1 MKNVVYIGGF
11 GHWPDVADEFS
22 LQKSVQTV
30 GAAPAYEGEDI
41 SVLRNHPA
49 LPDDLPFAGSVSD
62 LFKETDADIAVIST
76 RLDCIAHAVI
86 QAAEAGCNLICE
98 KPLGVTQEEV
108 KRIRDAVRANQV
120 RLIPM
125 LSMRTEPVFVKA
137 RELVRA
143 GTIGEVALIN
153 TRKSYRFGIRPEWF
167 GDRSKYGGTFAW
179 VGIHA
184 ADMIDFITGLKFTSV
199 SARQINFA
207 HADYSDCEDCCTALF
222 EMENKALATM
232 SLDLLRPDAA
242 PTHGDHWIR
251 VVGTKGVLEAS
262 VTTGTVKLTN
272 SDGEAEVEVPSFRP
286 PLYLD
291 ILTDEQ
297 TQIPLAGVDAGF
309 QLTKVMLCARDSAD
323 QDGITI
329 SISKA

>member
-1 MKNVVYIGGF
+1 MGKVVYIGGF
-11 GHWPDVADEFS
+11 GHWSDVADEFS
-22 LQKSVQTV
+22 SRESLQTV
-30 GAAPAYEGEDI
+30 GAAPAYKGEDI
-41 SVLRNHPA
+41 SVLRTHPA
-49 LPDDLPFAGSVSD
+49 LPDDLLFADSVSD
-62 LFKETDADIAVIST
+62 LFKETDADVAVIST
-76 RLDCIAHAVI
+76 RLDCVAHAVV

-108 KRIRDAVRANQV
+108 NRIRDAVRVNHV

-137 RELVRA
+137 RELYRA
-143 GTIGEVALIN
+143 GAIGEAILIN

-167 GDRSKYGGTFAW
+167 GVRSKYGGTFPW

-184 ADMIDFITGLKFTSV
+184 ADMIDFITGLKFASV
-199 SARQINFA
+199 SARQVNFA

-232 SLDLLRPDAA
+232 SLDLLRPEAA

-251 VVGTKGVLEAS
+251 IVGAKGVLEAS
-262 VTTGTVKLTN
+262 VNSGTVKLTTAN
-272 SDGEAEVEVPSFRP
+272 GEAEIEAPSSRP
-286 PLYLD
+286 SLYVD
-291 ILTDEQ
+291 IFTDEEK
-297 TQIPLAGVDAGF
+297 QIPLAGIEDGF
-309 QLTKVMLCARDSAD
+309 QLTEAMLCARDSAD

-329 SISKA
+329 PISVA